1 MERHEERKNGKIKEK
16 LIEMESRK
24 TNKVDSSKIWREM
37 GCQVV
42 KHELYKSTC
51 QPKTSFQ
58 LSQSRLCFISV
69 SSVFFSS
76 PLFVAQTLKYK
87 ALASCVKALNEC
99 LVK

>member
-24 TNKVDSSKIWREM
+24 TNKVDSSKRWREM

-51 QPKTSFQ
+51 QPNCHNHV
-58 LSQSRLCFISV
+58 CFISV
-69 SSVFFSS
+69 SSVFFFS

>member
-24 TNKVDSSKIWREM
+24 TNKVDSSKRWREM

-58 LSQSRLCFISV
+58 LSQSRLFYFSQFR
-69 SSVFFSS
+69 FFFF
-76 PLFVAQTLKYK
+76 PTLCCTDIK
-87 ALASCVKALNEC
+87 V
-99 LVK
+99 

>member
-1 MERHEERKNGKIKEK
+1 
-16 LIEMESRK
+16 
-24 TNKVDSSKIWREM
+24 M

-51 QPKTSFQ
+51 QPKTF
-58 LSQSRLCFISV
+58 FHTHHISV
-69 SSVFFSS
+69 LFQSFRVFFP

>member
-24 TNKVDSSKIWREM
+24 TNKVDSSKRWRAM

-51 QPKTSFQ
+51 QPKTFFQ
-58 LSQSRLCFISV
+58 LSQSHLCFISV
-69 SSVFFSS
+69 FPCFFS
-76 PLFVAQTLKYK
+76 PTLCCTDIK
-87 ALASCVKALNEC
+87 V
-99 LVK
+99 

>member
-24 TNKVDSSKIWREM
+24 TNKVDSSKRWREM

-58 LSQSRLCFISV
+58 LSQSRLFYFSQFR
-69 SSVFFSS
+69 FFFFPHS
-76 PLFVAQTLKYK
+76 LLHRH
-87 ALASCVKALNEC
+87 
-99 LVK
+99 